1 MSAIRRCDEHGF
13 FDTETCPVCDVADEH
28 VLSAKRRTRLSKFL
42 SGALRHFPDDV
53 GLEIDDR
60 GWTEYEALVETV
72 TNHYSWAEPGHVAA
86 VIETDPK
93 SRFERHTGRVRAAY
107 GHSID
112 VELEAT
118 DMPVPDRLYHGTAPA
133 NWSAIFREGLQPMNR
148 QAVHLSETPAEAR
161 DVGRRHASAPMV
173 LEIGARGMAENGRQ
187 ITKRGRGVYTT
198 EAVPSEYVTEY
209 STKEDKTENG
219 TRGHGTHT
227 SEHLEN
233 RP

>member
-1 MSAIRRCDEHGF
+1 MSAIRRCNEHGF
-13 FDTETCPVCDVADEH
+13 FDTETCPICDVAGEP
-28 VLSAKRRTRLSKFL
+28 VLSADRRTRLSKFM

-53 GLEIDDR
+53 GLEFDDR

-72 TNHYSWAEPGHVAA
+72 TNRYSWAEPDHVAA
-86 VIETDPK
+86 IIETDPK
-93 SRFERHTGRVRAAY
+93 GRFERNSGRVRAAY

-112 VELEAT
+112 IDLEAT
-118 DMPVPDRLYHGTAPA
+118 DMPVPDRLYHGTAPV
-133 NWSAIFREGLQPMNR
+133 NRSAIFRQGLRPMNR

-161 DVGRRHASAPMV
+161 EVGRRHASEPMV
-173 LEIGARGMAENGRQ
+173 LEIDVRGMATNGHR

-198 EAVPSEYVTEY
+198 EAVSPEYVTEY
-209 STKEDKTENG
+209 DVNEDETENE
-219 TRGHGTHT
+219 TRGCGTYT